1 MVNITARITGIEYE
15 PLLCRD
21 LRIYPIENLP
31 EAFSCESAFLLD
43 SGTKKRFAI
52 SHWVSPKRTR
62 SYPYAR
68 VYDTLSFQGKRV
80 TIIPVIKDEGL
91 QGDRDYIQYD
101 TLTLMGL
108 LGIHVILSYY
118 KDAQKSSRHPNK
130 ITDQSFDYDHII
142 NELERLE
149 KYQSDALHWNMQQV
163 ENVSIIA
170 QKAIQAYQEIS
181 ERFGVELHSLDQAW
195 KRIEILKKSR
205 DTFISHSRALAKE
218 AQERESHII
227 QPKENINPQKATLTI
242 ENFLGG
248 IYYFTCDEVYTR
260 QDQIFLIEAKHSR
273 NQLIPSAEDIKDGL
287 LRMILLTNLRE
298 VTIGQ
303 RVFSPISVL
312 RLTSERAFAI
322 ENLTSSQRETLHL
335 LKKEAE
341 NNHFYVIINET
352 NLNRFEL

>member
-1 MVNITARITGIEYE
+1 MKITARVAGIEYN

-21 LRIYPIENLP
+21 LPIYSIEHIV
-31 EAFSCESAFLLD
+31 EAISCESAFLLD
-43 SGTKKRFAI
+43 IGTTKRLAI

-108 LGIHVILSYY
+108 LGGNVIISYY
-118 KDAQKSSRHPNK
+118 KDAQRSSRYPNK
-130 ITDQSFDYDHII
+130 ITNQSFDYAHIV
-142 NELERLE
+142 NELGRLE

-163 ENVSIIA
+163 DMIGEIA
-170 QKAIQAYQEIS
+170 QKAIKAYQEIGK
-181 ERFGVELHSLDQAW
+181 RLDVVLHSFDHALR
-195 KRIEILKKSR
+195 RIEVLKKSR
-205 DTFISHSRALAKE
+205 DAFISHSRALAQE
-218 AQERESHII
+218 AQERETQTI
-227 QPKENINPQKATLTI
+227 QPKENINAQKAMLTI

-260 QDQIFLIEAKHSR
+260 EHQIFLVEAKHSR
-273 NQLIPSAEDIKDGL
+273 NQPIPSIEDIKDGL
-287 LRMILLTNLRE
+287 LRMVLLTNLKE
-298 VTIGQ
+298 VTIDQ
-303 RVFSPISVL
+303 RVFSPVAVL
-312 RLTSERAFAI
+312 RLTSEQTFLT
-322 ENLTSSQRETLHL
+322 EHLTSTQRETLQM

-341 NNHFYVIINET
+341 NNQFYVIINEA
-352 NLNRFEL
+352 NLNRLEL